1 MSVFLHDDEFLI
13 LMNNNDQIH
22 GFSVGDK
29 ARIWAAGIQTCHEQP
44 SWAMIEPAQG
54 QYNWAVLDNL
64 ISENR
69 QAGMKS
75 LIQLVGWKCPTW
87 IPNDWFCK
95 TKEGKIERECLS
107 PWNSEA
113 MYFSDL
119 MVINAIQHY
128 WDQKD
133 VAFFHGD
140 WQGGEGMFPP
150 TWSIYD
156 AFAIQDYKKVF
167 GNDAMP
173 IPENPDTMKWMG
185 QKIMDYFIHKAR
197 VFYPA
202 YHEIWNSQQYLM
214 NVWTHAFGN
223 FVHVET
229 MEKFRE
235 SFSDAN
241 IILMQYTYFDS
252 AHDENNIRYV
262 DNIVAKTGCEVIV
275 EAMFCAG
282 LPTTTPKAIAK
293 GFRGQIVHPQRSGFD
308 FQPIEDWMITNIK
321 NSHDLWMKSRETVK

>member
-1 MSVFLHDDEFLI
+1 MKFLLDNEFLI

-29 ARIWAAGIQTCHEQP
+29 ARMRSAGIQTCHEQP
-44 SWAMIEPAQG
+44 SWAMIEPARG

-75 LIQLVGWKCPTW
+75 LIQICGWKCPGW
-87 IPNDWFCK
+87 MPNDWFCK
-95 TKEGKIERECLS
+95 TRDGKFERECLS
-107 PWNSEA
+107 LWNEEA
-113 MYFSDL
+113 QQHSDQYYRD
-119 MVINAIQHY
+119 VISHY
-128 WDQKD
+128 RDQKD
-133 VAFFHGD
+133 VYFFFGE
-140 WQGGEGMFPP
+140 WQGGEGVLPP

-156 AFAIQDYKKVF
+156 EYALKDFRSIWGASSSPV
-167 GNDAMP
+167 
-173 IPENPDTMKWMG
+173 PDDPKTLGWMDG
-185 QKIMDYFIHKAR
+185 WVMSHQLRKAKI
-197 VFYPA
+197 FYEF
-202 YHEIWNSQQYLM
+202 YGEIWNAQQYLM
-214 NVWTHAFGN
+214 NVWTKAFGN
-223 FVHVET
+223 DSHPVVLQS
-229 MEKFRE
+229 FRNVWP
-235 SFSDAN
+235 DIN
-241 IILMQYTYFDS
+241 IVLIQYTYFDS
-252 AHDENNIRYV
+252 AHDENNVRYV
-262 DNIVAKTGCEVIV
+262 DDLVAKTNCEVIV